1 MQEALNR
8 TCDTSVYS
16 LSTQHAMA
24 QLSEKE
30 IPFELIEALLNY
42 FRSLNTPGAVL
53 IFLPGWNSIFALL
66 RHLSGHNV
74 FGKGRQTQMLM
85 HVLLLPV
92 QCVCVCV
99 CACSSFYFDDLYQ
112 VPVSIVSFPA
122 TLKSH
127 ERTRGRSLNQ
137 CHKGS
142 LRSANIYYRV
152 AIVRGYY
159 NKKFFFSGYSV
170 HQYC

>member
-1 MQEALNR
+1 MQETLNR

-74 FGKGRQTQMLM
+74 FGKDRQNQNVKLQPRFQANSKF
-85 HVLLLPV
+85 H
-92 QCVCVCV
+92 
-99 CACSSFYFDDLYQ
+99 FDHHYQ
-112 VPVSIVSFPA
+112 VLPSIASCPA
-122 TLKSH
+122 TPRSP
-127 ERTRGRSLNQ
+127 ERTKGRSLSQ

-142 LRSANIYYRV
+142 QRSGCIQSCRLSNRIY
-152 AIVRGYY
+152 
-159 NKKFFFSGYSV
+159 
-170 HQYC
+170 

>member
-74 FGKGRQTQMLM
+74 FGKGRQYQKLKGHTISKSSIMYF
-85 HVLLLPV
+85 VLFVYLHIGLFLFV
-92 QCVCVCV
+92 TIFTRFQ
-99 CACSSFYFDDLYQ
+99 
-112 VPVSIVSFPA
+112 PVSSPS
-122 TLKSH
+122 LPLPDPP
-127 ERTRGRSLNQ
+127 RGPEE
-137 CHKGS
+137 G
-142 LRSANIYYRV
+142 
-152 AIVRGYY
+152 
-159 NKKFFFSGYSV
+159 F
-170 HQYC
+170 

>member
-74 FGKGRQTQMLM
+74 FGKGHQ
-85 HVLLLPV
+85 
-92 QCVCVCV
+92 
-99 CACSSFYFDDLYQ
+99 S
-112 VPVSIVSFPA
+112 
-122 TLKSH
+122 KS
-127 ERTRGRSLNQ
+127 
-137 CHKGS
+137 
-142 LRSANIYYRV
+142 
-152 AIVRGYY
+152 
-159 NKKFFFSGYSV
+159 
-170 HQYC
+170 

>member
-74 FGKGRQTQMLM
+74 FGKDRQ
-85 HVLLLPV
+85 
-92 QCVCVCV
+92 
-99 CACSSFYFDDLYQ
+99 
-112 VPVSIVSFPA
+112 IK
-122 TLKSH
+122 TL
-127 ERTRGRSLNQ
+127 
-137 CHKGS
+137 
-142 LRSANIYYRV
+142 
-152 AIVRGYY
+152 
-159 NKKFFFSGYSV
+159 
-170 HQYC
+170 

>member
-53 IFLPGWNSIFALL
+53 IFLPGWNSIFSLL
-66 RHLSGHNV
+66 RHLSGNNV
-74 FGKGRQTQMLM
+74 FGKGRQNPNY
-85 HVLLLPV
+85 LLLFILTTITRFQSV
-92 QCVCVCV
+92 
-99 CACSSFYFDDLYQ
+99 SSPPMPLPDPTGGPEEGL
-112 VPVSIVSFPA
+112 
-122 TLKSH
+122 
-127 ERTRGRSLNQ
+127 
-137 CHKGS
+137 
-142 LRSANIYYRV
+142 
-152 AIVRGYY
+152 
-159 NKKFFFSGYSV
+159 
-170 HQYC
+170 

>member
-8 TCDTSVYS
+8 TCDMSVYS

-74 FGKGRQTQMLM
+74 FGKDRQ
-85 HVLLLPV
+85 
-92 QCVCVCV
+92 
-99 CACSSFYFDDLYQ
+99 
-112 VPVSIVSFPA
+112 IK
-122 TLKSH
+122 TLKTASVP
-127 ERTRGRSLNQ
+127 GPFQLFNL
-137 CHKGS
+137 KS
-142 LRSANIYYRV
+142 LRWAREQ
-152 AIVRGYY
+152 G
-159 NKKFFFSGYSV
+159 
-170 HQYC
+170 